1 MTWVQTVS
9 GVAFDLLAP
18 RVEDVR
24 VGDIAHSLAR
34 LARYSGHTQGD
45 LPWTVGAH
53 SLLCAD
59 IVRVWGGDVRLQREA
74 LLHDAGEAY
83 YGDLTSPVK
92 RAFIERVAFAREDI
106 VAQNVVGLLTGPID
120 RVVREALGL
129 EVTEPALVKRADLV
143 ALAIERKLL
152 MAPCERDWALTE
164 LADTRWEQL
173 QLHHPDATEWSFNE
187 ALRMLDQ
194 QLARST
200 QGAA

>member
-9 GVAFDLLAP
+9 GVAFDLLSP

-24 VGDIAHSLAR
+24 IEDIAHSLAR
-34 LARYSGHTQGD
+34 LARYSGHTRGD

-83 YGDLTSPVK
+83 YGDITSPVK
-92 RAFIERVAFAREDI
+92 RAFIERVAVARESI
-106 VAQNVVGLLTGPID
+106 VAQDAIAMLTGPID
-120 RVVREALGL
+120 RVVRQALGL

-143 ALAIERKLL
+143 ALALERKLL
-152 MAPCERDWALTE
+152 MAPCERDWALAE

-173 QLHHPDATEWSFNE
+173 EARRPDVTEWTFNE
-187 ALRMLDQ
+187 ALRALDKQ
-194 QLARST
+194 IALRAQE
-200 QGAA
+200 AA